1 MTDINKSNEYFRET
15 LLKTVPCAVFMV
27 DRNNQTIF
35 WNKSV
40 EQFTRYS
47 ANEVIGNTCN
57 KLRINICANQNRMRI
72 ENGVNDEKRLA
83 QE

>member
-15 LLKTVPCAVFMV
+15 LLKTVSGAVFMV
-27 DRNNQTIF
+27 HRNNQIIF

-40 EQFTRYS
+40 EQPTQYS

-57 KLRINICANQNRMRI
+57 KLRMNICANQNRMRI